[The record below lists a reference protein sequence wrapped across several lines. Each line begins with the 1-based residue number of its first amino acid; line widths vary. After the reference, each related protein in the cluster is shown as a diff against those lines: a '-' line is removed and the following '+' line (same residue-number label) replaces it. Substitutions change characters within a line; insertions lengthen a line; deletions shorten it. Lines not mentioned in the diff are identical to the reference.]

1 MILVPPLT
9 NGEMDLEDK
18 SELSKVIWLVRNKAG
33 T

>member
-9 NGEMDLEDK
+9 NGEMDPEDR
-18 SELSKVIWLVRNKAG
+18 SELSKVIWLVSNNAG